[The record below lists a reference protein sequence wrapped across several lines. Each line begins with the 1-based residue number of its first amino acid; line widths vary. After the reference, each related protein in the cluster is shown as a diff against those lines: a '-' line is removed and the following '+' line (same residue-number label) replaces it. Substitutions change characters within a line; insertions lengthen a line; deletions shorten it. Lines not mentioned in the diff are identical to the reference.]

1 MEIYL
6 DNSATTA
13 VSDAAREKADC
24 ALSDL
29 WGNPSSLHTAGL
41 RAEKLVSEARE
52 NLLSAL
58 GITDRSPIGKS
69 RLIFTGS
76 GTEADNLAV
85 FGTARAKAQNRGGR
99 IITTDSEH
107 PAILEPCKALE
118 REGFDV
124 VYISTKGGELNLGQ
138 LSAALNDRT
147 FLVSIMAV
155 NNETGAAYNIADAF
169 AIAHRFSKDIITH
182 TDAVQAFSHIPFS
195 PDRIGADMV
204 TVSGHKIHGPKGIG
218 ALLVRPEL
226 LKSKRIVPI
235 IYGGGQEGGM
245 RSGTENVPGIAG
257 FGAAAA
263 EFSPEAVRVRYKKLS
278 ALREYLLSKLPENV
292 SVNKPSGKTAPHI
305 LSLKL
310 PSIKS
315 ETMLHFLSSRN
326 IYVSSGSACASHGKK
341 ASHVLTAFGLS
352 PKEADCTL
360 RVSLDDSVTEEMLDI
375 FVSALNEGCRS
386 LVKIN

>member
-13 VSDAAREKADC
+13 VSDAAREKAEQ
-24 ALSDL
+24 ALSSL

-41 RAEKLVSEARE
+41 RAEELVAEARE
-52 NLLSAL
+52 HILSAL
-58 GITDRSPIGKS
+58 GIADRSSVGKS

-124 VYISTKGGELNLGQ
+124 VYISTKGGELDLDQ

-169 AIAHRFSKDIITH
+169 ETAHRFSKDIITH
-182 TDAVQAFSHIPFS
+182 TDAVQAFSHIPLS

-226 LKSKRIVPI
+226 LKAKKIVPI

-263 EFSPEAVRVRYKKLS
+263 GFSPEAVRVRYKRIA
-278 ALREYLLSKLPENV
+278 ALREYLLSKLPEDV

-315 ETMLHFLSSRN
+315 ETMLHFLSARN

-375 FVSALNEGCRS
+375 FVSALEEGCHS

>member
-6 DNSATTA
+6 DNSATTS
-13 VSDAAREKADC
+13 VSDAAREKTEQ
-24 ALSDL
+24 ALSSL

-41 RAEKLVSEARE
+41 RAEELVSEARE
-52 NLLSAL
+52 HILSAL
-58 GITDRSPIGKS
+58 GIADRSSVGKS

-124 VYISTKGGELNLGQ
+124 VYISTKGGELDLDQ

-169 AIAHRFSKDIITH
+169 EAAHRFSKDIITH
-182 TDAVQAFSHIPFS
+182 TDAVQAFSHIPLS

-226 LKSKRIVPI
+226 LKAKKIVPI

-263 EFSPEAVRVRYKKLS
+263 EFSPEAVRVRYKRLS
-278 ALREYLLSKLPENV
+278 ALREYLLSKLPDDV

-315 ETMLHFLSSRN
+315 ETMLHFLSARN

-375 FVSALNEGCRS
+375 FASALEEGCHS

>member
-6 DNSATTA
+6 DNSATTH
-13 VSDAAREKADC
+13 VSDAARKKAEQ
-24 ALSDL
+24 ALSAF

-41 RAEKLVSEARE
+41 RAEELVSEARE
-52 NLLSAL
+52 RLLSAL
-58 GITDRSPIGKS
+58 GVADRSAIGKN

-107 PAILEPCKALE
+107 PAILEPCKALQ

-124 VYISTKGGELNLGQ
+124 VYISTKNGELNLGQ
-138 LSAALNDRT
+138 LSSALNDRT

-169 AIAHRFSKDIITH
+169 EVAHRFSKDIITH
-182 TDAVQAFSHIPFS
+182 TDAVQAFSHIPLS

-226 LKSKRIVPI
+226 LKAKRIVPI

-263 EFSPEAVRVRYKKLS
+263 EFSPEAVRIRYRRLS
-278 ALREYLLSKLPENV
+278 ELREYLLAKLPGGV
-292 SVNKPSGKTAPHI
+292 SVNKPSGKIAPHI
-305 LSLKL
+305 VSLKL

-315 ETMLHFLSSRN
+315 ETMLHFLSARG

-341 ASHVLTAFGLS
+341 TSHVLTAFGLS
-352 PKEADCTL
+352 PQEADCTL

-375 FVSALNEGCRS
+375 FADSLEEGCRN